1 MQFWAW
7 ILTSWKV
14 DAWKTGSWGQSTVLR
29 EIIILQSRINRT
41 IEKDSNV
48 Y

>member
-29 EIIILQSRINRT
+29 EIIILQSRI
-41 IEKDSNV
+41 IEKR
-48 Y
+48 